1 MKRLVAIGLAALV
14 TFLLVARSAEAQLET
29 PRPSP
34 KGTVTQKVGV
44 MDVSVTYSRPGI
56 KGRKI
61 FGGLVPYGEVWRTG
75 ANEATTISFSDD
87 VALEGHKIPAG
98 EYTLYTI
105 PGKDEWTIIINT
117 KPSWGTQYDEKE
129 DVLRFKVKPERSPSP
144 IETFTINVADITTS
158 AANIELAW
166 ENTVVKFKMEFDVDA
181 KLMAQIKE
189 AMDNPYS
196 GVAQTY
202 YRSADYY
209 FTTNKD
215 LNQALEWVDKSLEI
229 NGDAFWVWRLKS
241 QIQAGLKDY
250 KSAIAT
256 AEIGMAK
263 AKKAENKQYVKFNED
278 AIAEWK
284 KMK

>member
-1 MKRLVAIGLAALV
+1 MKRLIAIGLAALV
-14 TFLLVARSAEAQLET
+14 TFLLVAGSAEAQLET

-75 ANEATTISFSDD
+75 ANEATTISFSDE
-87 VALEGHKIPAG
+87 VALEGHKISAG

-105 PGKDEWTIIINT
+105 PGKDVWTIIINT

-144 IETFTINVADITTS
+144 IETFTINIANISTS
-158 AANIELAW
+158 TANIELAW

-189 AMDNPYS
+189 AMANPYS
-196 GVAQTY
+196 DVAQMY

-241 QIQAGLKDY
+241 RIQAELKDY
-250 KSAIAT
+250 KSAITT

-263 AKKAENKQYVKFNED
+263 AEKAGNKQYVKFNKD
-278 AIAEWK
+278 AIAEWGK
-284 KMK
+284 LK